1 MRINNHIC
9 VFKRIQNQK
18 LNLVVSSKII
28 KDYNNNGVVVLRNVV
43 SQKWIT
49 ILKRGLKKNFQ
60 NPSKY
65 KCVYE
70 KINKKELFYDDYCNW
85 NKIEEYKN
93 FIYQSNI
100 GKLAQE
106 LMRSKKVNVFHE
118 HVLVKE
124 IGSTKRTPWH
134 QDQSYYCVNG
144 KDNCSFWIPLDEVS
158 KNSSPE
164 FVIGSNQWNKK
175 FLPTKFFGHSY
186 DKKDGEFQS
195 IPDIE
200 KNRSKYKIKS
210 WKMNLGDAVVFNFST
225 VHGAPANKSKN
236 RRRAFSIR
244 FTGDD
249 ATYIKRKG
257 EMSPPFPNVKL
268 KKGQALDSKTFPVLI
283 SS

>member
-9 VFKRIQNQK
+9 IFKRIQNQE

-43 SQKWIT
+43 PQKWIT
-49 ILKRGLKKNFQ
+49 ILKRGLKKNFL

-70 KINKKELFYDDYCNW
+70 KNNKKELFYDDYCNW
-85 NKIEEYKN
+85 KKIEEYKK
-93 FIYQSNI
+93 FIFESDIGKTAQKLMQSN
-100 GKLAQE
+100 
-106 LMRSKKVNVFHE
+106 KVNVFHE

-124 IGSTKRTPWH
+124 IGSKKRTPWH

-144 KDNCSFWIPLDEVS
+144 KDNCSFWIPLDEVN

-164 FVIGSNQWNKK
+164 FVIGSNKWNKQ

-186 DKKDGEFQS
+186 DQKDGEFES

-200 KNRSKYKIKS
+200 NNRSKYKIKS

-225 VHGAPANKSKN
+225 VHGAPSNKSKN

>member
-9 VFKRIQNQK
+9 IFKRIQNQE

-43 SQKWIT
+43 PQKWIT
-49 ILKRGLKKNFQ
+49 ILKRGLKKNFL

-70 KINKKELFYDDYCNW
+70 KNNKKELFYDDYCNW
-85 NKIEEYKN
+85 NKIGEYKK
-93 FIYQSNI
+93 FIFESDIGKTAQKLMQSN
-100 GKLAQE
+100 
-106 LMRSKKVNVFHE
+106 KVNVFHE

-124 IGSTKRTPWH
+124 IGSKKRTPWH

-144 KDNCSFWIPLDEVS
+144 KDNCSFWIPLDEVN

-164 FVIGSNQWNKK
+164 FVIGSNKWNKQ

-186 DKKDGEFQS
+186 DQKDGEFES

-200 KNRSKYKIKS
+200 NNRSKYKIKS

-225 VHGAPANKSKN
+225 VHGAPSNKSKN